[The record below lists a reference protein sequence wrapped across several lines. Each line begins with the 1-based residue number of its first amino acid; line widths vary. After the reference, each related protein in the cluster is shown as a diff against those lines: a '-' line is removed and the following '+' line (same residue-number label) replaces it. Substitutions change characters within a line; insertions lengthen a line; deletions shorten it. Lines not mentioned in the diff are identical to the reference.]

1 MKGSN
6 VITGRMSSLN
16 LSRFIDRQIKENGNI
31 RVNIY
36 ETLRRRY
43 NIKEATP
50 EELELRVY
58 SERDLSGMKMIQAAQ
73 LLIRAQEEL
82 VKANVKLASG
92 ERVTL

>member
-82 VKANVKLASG
+82 VKANVKLAAG